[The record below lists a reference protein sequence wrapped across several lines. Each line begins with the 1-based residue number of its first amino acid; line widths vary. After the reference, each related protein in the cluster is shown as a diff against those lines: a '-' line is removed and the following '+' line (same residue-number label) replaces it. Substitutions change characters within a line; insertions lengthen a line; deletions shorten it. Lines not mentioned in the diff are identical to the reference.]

1 MRARQLK
8 GYPVI
13 DLNNGVML
21 GRVQDLAVDPAQKR
35 VAALVVGEKGLLK
48 GRGRIIP
55 FAQVHS
61 IGRDAVT
68 ITGEAAQNIEE
79 AAGERLQPYSF
90 LGNSVI
96 SSSGDYIARVHD
108 YSFSTSSGDLE
119 SLLLHDFKDRDKKN
133 REICLLLEGVYSLG
147 QDYIIAAA
155 DYDAYLRELTPAE
168 EAAAPQGE
176 AEVVTEEAVPGEPG
190 EERPPDLRGR
200 IGELWDRVEREVSR
214 EGRELAFET
223 REQVKAFVRGKKA
236 GYTVKNN
243 RGNFLVRTDEIV
255 TAEIISE
262 AEAQERLAPL
272 FFSVLSGEVEDSLN
286 LISERISRIFKGH

>member
-8 GYPVI
+8 GFPVI
-13 DLNNGVML
+13 DLNNGVMI

-48 GRGRIIP
+48 GKGRIIP

-68 ITGEAAQNIEE
+68 IGGEAERYGEE
-79 AAGERLQPYSF
+79 AAAERLQPYSF

-96 SSSGDYIARVHD
+96 SSRGDYIARVHD
-108 YSFSTSSGDLE
+108 YTFSTANGDLE
-119 SLLLHDFKDRDKKN
+119 SLLLHDFKERDKKN
-133 REICLLLEGVYSLG
+133 REISLLVEGVHSLG

-155 DYDAYLRELTPAE
+155 GYTAYLRELSAEEQAAPAE
-168 EAAAPQGE
+168 G
-176 AEVVTEEAVPGEPG
+176 EEAPYTNMGP
-190 EERPPDLRGR
+190 EETEDMGKDTFNMRGR
-200 IGELWDRVEREVSR
+200 IGELWDRVEREISR
-214 EGRELAFET
+214 EGKELAFET
-223 REQVKAFVRGKKA
+223 REQVKTYIRGKKA

-243 RGNFLVRTDEIV
+243 RGNFLVRSGEVITG
-255 TAEIISE
+255 EIISE

-272 FFSVLSGEVEDSLN
+272 FFSVFSGEVEDSLKI
-286 LISERISRIFKGH
+286 ISDRISRIFKG